1 MEKTDSRFLR
11 IRRRIEFWTRR
22 RRTIFAAVLLLCIIG
37 VVFGEYGLIS
47 IFQLRRD
54 GHRLEAAIMEAKV
67 QERILEERKAKLE
80 SDPFTLEWI
89 ARENYGFYR
98 KGEKI
103 FIFQDGDTNQTN
115 NRITLDN
122 YSLNQ

>member
-22 RRTIFAAVLLLCIIG
+22 RRTMFAAVFLVCIIG
-37 VVFGEYGLIS
+37 IVFGEYGLLG
-47 IFQLRRD
+47 IFQLRRE
-54 GHRLEAAIMEAKV
+54 GHRLEAAITEAKV

-80 SDPFTLEWI
+80 SDPFTLEKI
-89 ARENYGFYR
+89 ARENCGLY
-98 KGEKI
+98 KPGEKI